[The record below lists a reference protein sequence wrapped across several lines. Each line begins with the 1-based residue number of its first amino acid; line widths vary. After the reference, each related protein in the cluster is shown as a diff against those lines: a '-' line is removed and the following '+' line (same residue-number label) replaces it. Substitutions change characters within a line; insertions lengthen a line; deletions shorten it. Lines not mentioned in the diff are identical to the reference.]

1 MSELPFDLQHEPEE
15 PKRDEISRKEFATL
29 NGLIVVGFMLALLL
43 GLVLSLYYKLHHAE
57 LRIERL
63 DALPLRQ
70 LEDYSAFS
78 QQVTGDIEQIHKKQ
92 GSSET
97 NLMIVQ
103 GHVDQLNEVIGSLTP
118 GIDAD
123 RLRMDQLEKRLSD
136 LTTKLTAQ
144 QKSAVDLQ
152 RKIGRQQATE
162 PAPPNMQLFSVR
174 SIGTVHAV
182 RLLSKSGEVSPLMR
196 AGDHWNGWQFVRLDG
211 SNAVFSLR
219 GKDQVLAL

>member
-1 MSELPFDLQHEPEE
+1 MSNLPFDLQHESEE
-15 PKRDEISRKEFATL
+15 SKRDEISQTELATL
-29 NGLIVVGFMLALLL
+29 KGLIVAGFMLALLL

-63 DALPLRQ
+63 DALPLTQ
-70 LEDYSAFS
+70 LENYPAFS
-78 QQVTGDIEQIHKKQ
+78 EQVTGDIEQIHKRL
-92 GSSET
+92 GSSEN

-103 GHVDQLNEVIGSLTP
+103 GQADQLNEVIGSLTP

-123 RLRMDQLEKRLSD
+123 RVRMDQLEKRLSD

-144 QKSAVDLQ
+144 QKSAADLH
-152 RKIGRQQATE
+152 RKIGRQQAAT
-162 PAPPNMQLFSVR
+162 PASPNMQLFSGR

-196 AGDHWNGWQFVRLDG
+196 AGDNWNGWRFVRLDG
-211 SNAVFSLR
+211 SRAVFSVH
-219 GKDQVLAL
+219 GKEQVLAL